1 VEGTAMPHRIQIS
14 ERRDPAALFQP
25 INSPNQHPTVMKAT
39 ASILSVAATVAV
51 CVLSLAALANSPRS
65 SPTPSLSPSQLI
77 ERGDYLV
84 NRVGMCI
91 DCHTPR
97 DATGNFVAGKHLA
110 GAPLGFAPTVPM
122 PWMPAAPRI
131 AGLPAGFSRSD
142 TVHFLMTGE
151 RPNGRSAP
159 LPPMPSFRFE
169 RGDAEAIT
177 AYLESLPVTSP
188 GN

>member
-1 VEGTAMPHRIQIS
+1 
-14 ERRDPAALFQP
+14 
-25 INSPNQHPTVMKAT
+25 MKAT

-51 CVLSLAALANSPRS
+51 CVIALAAFANSPIPSADR
-65 SPTPSLSPSQLI
+65 TPPPSQLL

-91 DCHTPR
+91 DCHSPR
-97 DATGNFVAGKHLA
+97 DATGNFIEGQHLA

-131 AGLPAGFSRSD
+131 AGLPAGFTRSD

-151 RPNGRSAP
+151 RPNGRPGP
-159 LPPMPSFRFE
+159 LPPMPPYRFAQP
-169 RGDAEAIT
+169 DAEAIA
-177 AYLESLPVTSP
+177 AYLESLPLP
-188 GN
+188 AIDH